1 MGWVSGRNRSIQHK
15 SGRRVDCWGTYFG
28 GNGLGRREKPID
40 STQVRVP
47 TLVALECTRDHGQRP
62 RWLTRPSKH
71 HGQRPSPATN
81 TGCLSPDHYVT
92 GALLNSCIW
101 LKGCS
106 RKPYPPHIHG
116 NVLPPTV
123 EPPASTPFRPPLPP
137 WPTALQTF
145 RHARVP
151 PACTWLRSL
160 PWLPREAIHH
170 LPELPFALLR
180 PRTNTPHGAGTGA

>member
-1 MGWVSGRNRSIQHK
+1 MGSALISQQTPAASH
-15 SGRRVDCWGTYFG
+15 
-28 GNGLGRREKPID
+28 
-40 STQVRVP
+40 P
-47 TLVALECTRDHGQRP
+47 TT
-62 RWLTRPSKH
+62 WM
-71 HGQRPSPATN
+71 
-81 TGCLSPDHYVT
+81 T

-101 LKGCS
+101 LEGCS
-106 RKPYPPHIHG
+106 RKPYPPHVQG

-170 LPELPFALLR
+170 LPELPFACSVLESTRHMARTRAPDKHAKIFPGPFTLPRALAGPR
-180 PRTNTPHGAGTGA
+180 PAQNLHKA